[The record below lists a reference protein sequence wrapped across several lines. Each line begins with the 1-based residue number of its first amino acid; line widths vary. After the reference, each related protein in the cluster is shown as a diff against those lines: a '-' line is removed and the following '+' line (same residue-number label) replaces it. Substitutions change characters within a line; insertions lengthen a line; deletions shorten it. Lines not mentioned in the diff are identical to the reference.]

1 MDGGDEVDV
10 GERQQRDGKLRDT
23 DGAEHVAEQI
33 VQVAQLLAR
42 RALGILRGLAAA
54 RVPELVRERRLLREQ
69 DRADEQDAG
78 DYLARHSSRPARKM
92 SFGSFLPMNTITER
106 FFSDFAQ
113 GLPRSPPIIMCTPWN
128 TTRSFLP
135 FIQSTPL

>member
-1 MDGGDEVDV
+1 MGGGDEVDV
-10 GERQQRDGKLRDT
+10 GEGEQRDRKLRGA

-33 VQVAQLLAR
+33 VQVAEVLAG
-42 RALGILRGLAAA
+42 RALGILRSGAAA
-54 RVPELVRERRLLREQ
+54 RVPEVVRERRLLRDQ
-69 DRADEQDAG
+69 HRADEQNAG
-78 DYLARHSSRPARKM
+78 DYLARHSSSPARKM

-106 FFSDFAQ
+106 FFSFFAQ
-113 GLPRSPPIIMCTPWN
+113 GLPTSPPIIMCTPWK